1 MTGETEAII
10 VYASLSLILGVYI
23 YNRMRLLLEL
33 RSRYHDETEE
43 H

>member
-10 VYASLSLILGVYI
+10 VYVSLSLILGVYI

-33 RSRYHDETEE
+33 RSKYQDETEE
-43 H
+43 L

>member
-33 RSRYHDETEE
+33 RSKYQDETEE

>member
-23 YNRMRLLLEL
+23 YNRMCLLLEL
-33 RSRYHDETEE
+33 RSKYQEETEE